1 MQEVMQRGAKEIG
14 KILNKGLDRPGLP
27 ATGIQAGLP
36 GGSREPQSGLGMP
49 LVGLQGQSLQ
59 QDDTIT
65 NSADLLVQQ
74 AEHDSRAA
82 RQWVPHTDADD
93 EEMSHR

>member
-1 MQEVMQRGAKEIG
+1 MQEAMQRGAKEIG

-36 GGSREPQSGLGMP
+36 GGAREPQSGSGMP

-59 QDDTIT
+59 QDESVTSST
-65 NSADLLVQQ
+65 GLLEQQ
-74 AEHDSRAA
+74 AEHDNRAA
-82 RQWVPHTDADD
+82 RQWVPHSDADE
-93 EEMSHR
+93 EEMNRR

>member
-1 MQEVMQRGAKEIG
+1 MQRGAQEIG

-36 GGSREPQSGLGMP
+36 GGSRESQTGLGAP

-59 QDDTIT
+59 QDESVTSST
-65 NSADLLVQQ
+65 DLLEQQ
-74 AEHDSRAA
+74 AEQDSRAA
-82 RQWVPHTDADD
+82 RQWVPHTNADE
-93 EEMSHR
+93 EEMSRG

>member
-1 MQEVMQRGAKEIG
+1 MQEAMQRGAKEIG

-36 GGSREPQSGLGMP
+36 GGSREPHLGSGMP
-49 LVGLQGQSLQ
+49 LVGLQGQSLR
-59 QDDTIT
+59 QDESIT
-65 NSADLLVQQ
+65 SSAGLAVQQ

-82 RQWVPHTDADD
+82 RQWVPHSEAD
-93 EEMSHR
+93 EEEMNRR

>member
-1 MQEVMQRGAKEIG
+1 M
-14 KILNKGLDRPGLP
+14 LNKGLDRQGLP

-49 LVGLQGQSLQ
+49 LVGLQGQSLKR
-59 QDDTIT
+59 DETNT

-82 RQWVPHTDADD
+82 RQWVPHTDADE
-93 EEMSHR
+93 EEMNYH